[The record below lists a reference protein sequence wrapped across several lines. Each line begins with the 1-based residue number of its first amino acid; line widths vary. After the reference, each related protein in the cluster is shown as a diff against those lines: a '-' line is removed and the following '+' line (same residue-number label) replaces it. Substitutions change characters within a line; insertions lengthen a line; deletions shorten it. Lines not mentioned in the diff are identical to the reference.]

1 MPFMRP
7 CNARRAPREVCDRT
21 GSQRSRVQPVG
32 PLKKRE
38 EVFGPLRR
46 SFAASKSSFHFHW
59 RCRVKTL
66 LCAALIA
73 MVPGAAFADDVVA
86 VPATPAVDQPV
97 AKEALLPKEAP
108 QAEPQQAVQDAQR
121 CGMHGCCAGRAHRGG
136 GLIIAGVAGTV
147 LTAVAIGVAVGIA
160 KANQNQNQ
168 ALQR

>member
-1 MPFMRP
+1 M
-7 CNARRAPREVCDRT
+7 
-21 GSQRSRVQPVG
+21 
-32 PLKKRE
+32 RE

-46 SFAASKSSFHFHW
+46 RFGASKSSFHFHW

-108 QAEPQQAVQDAQR
+108 QAEPQQAVQDAKR
-121 CGMHGCCAGRAHRGG
+121 CGMHGCCGGAHRGG

-160 KANQNQNQ
+160 KANQGQ
-168 ALQR
+168 APQAIQR

>member
-1 MPFMRP
+1 
-7 CNARRAPREVCDRT
+7 
-21 GSQRSRVQPVG
+21 
-32 PLKKRE
+32 LKKRE

-46 SFAASKSSFHFHW
+46 RLAASKSSFHFHW

-97 AKEALLPKEAP
+97 SKEALLPKEAP
-108 QAEPQQAVQDAQR
+108 PTAEPQQAVQEAQR

-136 GLIIAGVAGTV
+136 GLIIAGVAGTI
-147 LTAVAIGVAVGIA
+147 LTAVAIGVAVGVA
-160 KANQNQNQ
+160 KANQGQPQ
-168 ALQR
+168 AVQR